1 MAGKVDMQACETLSS
16 GLQERFWPKNAPRS
30 NLIVTEFPK
39 ICGGGGGG
47 GGGREGGE
55 RSQDLL
61 TVLCS
66 HMHY

>member
-47 GGGREGGE
+47 GGGGGWGVPK
-55 RSQDLL
+55 
-61 TVLCS
+61 TP
-66 HMHY
+66 